1 MGMDLRAI
9 PDPTRTR
16 RPAVQLYHP
25 PSQPPSRPDTSI
37 GFARVTVGGGEDR
50 HATPA
55 PSVGRTASAWP
66 RGGRMA
72 PQVDRFCQLCQLG
85 YITWVGGSRSL
96 LEKQAILAYKLT
108 LGLALAL
115 AGQAAAFRNCQVA
128 APLKRAGAWRPT
140 GELAVLPQLSSCGPI
155 EAQARLSGPL
165 HVHSFRNCQVAAP
178 LKPTNKICKPP
189 AGHSFRNC
197 QVAAPLKRKGRRLHR
212 ARPRHPS
219 ATVKLRPH

>member
-1 MGMDLRAI
+1 MRAPDGRHGPGGPHAVHCPRGCCAMGMDLRAI

-96 LEKQAILAYKLT
+96 LEKQAILAYKLKHGRT
-108 LGLALAL
+108 
-115 AGQAAAFRNCQVA
+115 GQAEAING
-128 APLKRAGAWRPT
+128 LRPR
-140 GELAVLPQLSSCGPI
+140 PQGRGPI
-155 EAQARLSGPL
+155 DARTANEDSSGAYDP
-165 HVHSFRNCQVAAP
+165 S
-178 LKPTNKICKPP
+178 T
-189 AGHSFRNC
+189 
-197 QVAAPLKRKGRRLHR
+197 
-212 ARPRHPS
+212 ARPW
-219 ATVKLRPH
+219 PH

>member
-96 LEKQAILAYKLT
+96 LEKQAILAYKLK
-108 LGLALAL
+108 LHVIGGKFLVCAS
-115 AGQAAAFRNCQVA
+115 FRGHPAA
-128 APLKRAGAWRPT
+128 APLTLEKARAHQPRP
-140 GELAVLPQLSSCGPI
+140 ALPRPSGRGPI
-155 EAQARLSGPL
+155 DAACSTDRAARGCAFCGYPA
-165 HVHSFRNCQVAAP
+165 AAP
-178 LKPTNKICKPP
+178 LTLGNRHADP
-189 AGHSFRNC
+189 FRT
-197 QVAAPLKRKGRRLHR
+197 
-212 ARPRHPS
+212 HPS
-219 ATVKLRPH
+219 AAIRPRPH